1 MNMKAKIVSLCVA
14 VVAGITM
21 LNAQSGTCGAN
32 ATWDL
37 SDGVLTIRGT
47 GEMEADPSYERLTF
61 YRSFITSVI
70 IYEGI
75 TGMCEYAFF
84 ECANLTSVTIPNSV
98 TTIGEAAFRKCAALT
113 SVTIPSSVT
122 SIGEDAFLECTGLTS
137 VTIPESVTSLGERA
151 FALCKNLHAVTFPNS
166 VTGVGLDAFG
176 NSGLASPVY
185 NGHVFAYLPEKYSGD
200 FTIPEGIQMI
210 AGGAFSNCI
219 RMTSVTISS
228 SVTAIGENAFWGCD
242 SLSSISIPSG
252 VTSIGEYA
260 FFNCENITS
269 VTCFAPT
276 PPALGI
282 HPLFGEALFPATATL
297 YVPKGSVKAYKKS
310 AWKKQFKHIQ
320 EMQEQ

>member
-70 IYEGI
+70 IDEGI
-75 TGMCEYAFF
+75 TGICEYAFF

-122 SIGEDAFLECTGLTS
+122 SIGEDAFQECTGLTS

-151 FALCKNLHAVTFPNS
+151 FALCKNLHAVTFPNGITS
-166 VTGVGLDAFG
+166 VGLDAFG

-185 NGHVFAYLPEKYSGD
+185 NEHVFAYMPESYTGD
-200 FTIPEGIQMI
+200 YTIPEGIRTI
-210 AGGAFSNCI
+210 AGGAFCNCI
-219 RMTSVTISS
+219 RMTSVTIPQ
-228 SVTAIGENAFWGCD
+228 SVTSIGEDAFRACY
-242 SLSSISIPSG
+242 SLTSITIPSG
-252 VTSIGEYA
+252 VTGIGECA
-260 FFNCENITS
+260 FFGCEDIVS
-269 VTCFAPT
+269 VTCYATT
-276 PPALGI
+276 PPQIGTR
-282 HPLFGEALFPATATL
+282 PLFGEALFPATATL